1 MPVHEAVRR
10 MAGERAFMEDWALTD
25 SDRLQ
30 AGSLG
35 ISEAQLRAQVEILRK
50 SDYFM
55 RLQRPATLG
64 DGVLSLAATAMD
76 GYAGLQQQAA
86 RQGRFLKF
94 VPASGAATR
103 MFQMLAHYCQR
114 KPAPVEQVIRQQ
126 AARGDASAAGL
137 LLFMDNLERFAF
149 FDDLRTAMAGSGID
163 LQQARAQGQWLP
175 ILEHLLTARGLNYA
189 ALPKG
194 LLKFHRHGNGNRTAF
209 EEHLVEATQYVRD
222 REGVCRLHFTVSAA
236 HEEGFRQLL
245 ARIKSSYEL
254 CYQARFQ
261 VEFSVQKRSTDTV
274 AVDLE
279 NRPFRD
285 RDGRLLFRP
294 GGHGALLANLSDL
307 QGDLIYLKN
316 IDNVVPDRGKET
328 SIVWKKVLGGYLVA
342 MEEAIHGYL
351 RNLLQ
356 RPEDAAVIGEIVGFL
371 KDKLFVQLPDGF
383 GEWPGA
389 RLRNRLVSLLNRP
402 IRVCGMVRNVG
413 EPGGGPFWVVGKDGA
428 LSLQIVESA
437 QVDPNSPEQQAI
449 WNAATHFNPVDLVCS
464 VRDYAGNPF
473 DLTRHVDPD
482 AVFIA
487 RKSKDGR
494 DIKALELPG
503 LWNGAMA
510 DWITFFV
517 EVPGSTFNPVKTVNV
532 LLTPEHQPG

>member
-1 MPVHEAVRR
+1 
-10 MAGERAFMEDWALTD
+10 MEDWALTD

-30 AGSLG
+30 ARSLG
-35 ISEAQLRAQVEILRK
+35 ISEARIRTQVEIFRK

-55 RLQRPATLG
+55 RLQRPCTLG
-64 DGVLSLAATAMD
+64 DGVRSLAASAMD
-76 GYAGLQQQAA
+76 GYAGRQQQAA
-86 RQGRFLKF
+86 QRGRFLKF

-114 KPAPVEQVIRQQ
+114 KPTPEEQVIRQE

-137 LLFMDNLERFAF
+137 LLFMDNLEKFAF
-149 FDDLRTAMAGSGID
+149 HDDLRAAMAGCGID
-163 LQQARAQGQWLP
+163 LEEARAQGLWLP
-175 ILEHLLTARGLNYA
+175 ILECLLTARGLNYA

-194 LLKFHRHGNGNRTAF
+194 LLKFHRDGNGSRTAF
-209 EEHLVEATQYVRD
+209 EDHLVEAAQYVRD
-222 REGVCRLHFTVSAA
+222 REDVCRLHFTVSAA
-236 HEEGFRQLL
+236 HEEGFRRLL
-245 ARIKSSYEL
+245 ARIRSSYEL

-294 GGHGALLANLSDL
+294 GGHGALLENLNDL
-307 QGDLIYLKN
+307 QGDLIYIKN
-316 IDNVVPDRGKET
+316 IDNVAPDRLKET

-342 MEEAIHGYL
+342 MEEAIHGYV
-351 RNLLQ
+351 RQLLQ
-356 RPEDAAVIGEIVGFL
+356 GPEHAAVIGEILGFL
-371 KDKLFVQLPDGF
+371 ENELFVQLPEGF

-389 RLRNRLVSLLNRP
+389 RLRDHLVSLLNRP

-413 EPGGGPFWVVGKDGA
+413 EPGGGPFWVVGKNGA
-428 LSLQIVESA
+428 LSPQIVESA

-473 DLTRHVDPD
+473 DLSRFVDPD

-494 DIKALELPG
+494 EIKALELPG

-510 DWITFFV
+510 DWITLFV
-517 EVPGSTFNPVKTVNV
+517 EVPGITFNPVKTVNV
-532 LLTPEHQPG
+532 LLAPEHQPG